1 MNRFTILTLGCFS
14 RNRYWGEEDAKS
26 YRRALCTSTLI
37 ETPQGARILVDPAG
51 RRSRRCW
58 TSAAACGPR
67 RSTTCT

>member
-37 ETPQGARILVDPAG
+37 ETARYCED
-51 RRSRRCW
+51 
-58 TSAAACGPR
+58 TSVSWFLGL
-67 RSTTCT
+67 